1 MKFNYYLLSM
11 LYALCSASADAA
23 IRVGNASRNYAAGY
37 QQVNVQREQI
47 AAAAVAAAAP
57 VATTQ
62 SADTETKLPVR
73 VANRELA
80 QKLSRGETDSRVSI
94 ATLDSCAM
102 VYPNGEFAWDS
113 PTVGNGAGGASTCVA
128 VVELRGYQMGLDGS
142 DVVLARANLA
152 AGDAVKCNISD
163 FPEFSYTAEAAQI
176 TFPADHEPTR
186 ADVVQVLNA
195 EQKQNAGLRIA
206 AGTVIGGLAGNAAG
220 KNEIG
225 SDSILGGGKHKTTGT
240 IIGALSGAALMA
252 GNAYSGKVA
261 GDTILSTGVNAAAG
275 SMIGNIAASGESVLR
290 IEDCKIPDVP
300 ASTKKTTTANSDANA
315 DKKVTEPQ
323 SKNSTKKTTTAS
335 SDANANEK
343 VTEPQSKNSKC
354 LWGVIRKGTA
364 LSGKNAYYNTGDET
378 TLVCE
383 SDNTGCKQ
391 ETLLNIELAAYPN
404 KDIDAAAKEGFEK
417 ITADS
422 TKRFYLTE
430 KNEMKNGISPDNGA
444 IYARISNATVAT
456 GTQMPAM
463 IADVNDKAFG
473 YKRSDWAKLK
483 TDLSGHTILGR
494 TSSGAG
500 YALDGEYSI
509 NDFYPMMVDASD
521 GGIID
526 FGNKARL
533 KGTLIGAGAGGALG
547 AYAGYQGAQSDIEN
561 RWVTAVR
568 EYKDSLQKIYCATGK
583 RFLGYY
589 NDQIIIP
596 TMTNR

>member
-23 IRVGNASRNYAAGY
+23 VRVGNASRNYAAGY
-37 QQVNVQREQI
+37 QQVNAQREQI
-47 AAAAVAAAAP
+47 AAAAAAAAAP

-62 SADTETKLPVR
+62 SADTETNLPVR

-102 VYPNGEFAWDS
+102 IYPNGEFAWDS

-163 FPEFSYTAEAAQI
+163 FPEFSYTADAARV

-206 AGTVIGGLAGNAAG
+206 AGTGIGGLAGNAAG

-300 ASTKKTTTANSDANA
+300 ASTEKTTAANSGANA
-315 DKKVTEPQ
+315 DK
-323 SKNSTKKTTTAS
+323 
-335 SDANANEK
+335 K

-383 SDNTGCKQ
+383 SDNTGCKP

-422 TKRFYLTE
+422 KKRFYLTE
-430 KNEMKNGISPDNGA
+430 KNEMKNGTSPDNGA

-456 GTQMPAM
+456 GIQMPAM

-547 AYAGYQGAQSDIEN
+547 AYAGYQGAQSDVEN

-596 TMTNR
+596 TMANR

>member
-47 AAAAVAAAAP
+47 AAAAAAAAAP

-62 SADTETKLPVR
+62 SADTETNLPVR

-163 FPEFSYTAEAAQI
+163 FPEFSYTADAAQI

-186 ADVVQVLNA
+186 ADVIQVLNA
-195 EQKQNAGLRIA
+195 EQKQNVGLRIA

-300 ASTKKTTTANSDANA
+300 ASTKKTTTASSDANA
-315 DKKVTEPQ
+315 DK
-323 SKNSTKKTTTAS
+323 
-335 SDANANEK
+335 K

-391 ETLLNIELAAYPN
+391 ETLLNIKLTAYPN

-463 IADVNDKAFG
+463 IANVNDKAFG

-509 NDFYPMMVDASD
+509 NDFYPMMVDASE

>member
-1 MKFNYYLLSM
+1 MKYNYYLLSII
-11 LYALCSASADAA
+11 YALLSGGHAA
-23 IRVGNASRNYAAGY
+23 AAVRVGNASRNYAAGY
-37 QQVNVQREQI
+37 QQVNAQREQI
-47 AAAAVAAAAP
+47 AAAAAAS

-62 SADTETKLPVR
+62 SADTETNLPVR

-163 FPEFSYTAEAAQI
+163 FPEISYTADAARV

-300 ASTKKTTTANSDANA
+300 ASTEKTTAANSDANA
-315 DKKVTEPQ
+315 DK
-323 SKNSTKKTTTAS
+323 
-335 SDANANEK
+335 K

-383 SDNTGCKQ
+383 SDNTGCKP

-430 KNEMKNGISPDNGA
+430 KNEMKNGTSPDNGA

-456 GTQMPAM
+456 GIQMPAM

-547 AYAGYQGAQSDIEN
+547 AYAGYQGAQSDVEN

>member
-47 AAAAVAAAAP
+47 AAAAAAAAAP

-62 SADTETKLPVR
+62 SADTETNLPVR

-163 FPEFSYTAEAAQI
+163 FPEFSYTADAARV

-300 ASTKKTTTANSDANA
+300 ASTKKTTAANSDANA
-315 DKKVTEPQ
+315 DK
-323 SKNSTKKTTTAS
+323 
-335 SDANANEK
+335 K

-404 KDIDAAAKEGFEK
+404 KDIDTAAKEGFEK

>member
-23 IRVGNASRNYAAGY
+23 VRVGNASRSYAAGY
-37 QQVNVQREQI
+37 QQVNAQREQI
-47 AAAAVAAAAP
+47 AAAAAAAAAP
-57 VATTQ
+57 IATTQ
-62 SADTETKLPVR
+62 SADAETNLPVR

-142 DVVLARANLA
+142 DVVLARASLA

-163 FPEFSYTAEAAQI
+163 FPEFSYTADAAQV

-300 ASTKKTTTANSDANA
+300 ASTEKTTAANSDANA
-315 DKKVTEPQ
+315 DK
-323 SKNSTKKTTTAS
+323 
-335 SDANANEK
+335 K

-383 SDNTGCKQ
+383 SDDTGCKQ

-422 TKRFYLTE
+422 TKQFYLTE
-430 KNEMKNGISPDNGA
+430 KNEMKNGINPDNSA

>member
-23 IRVGNASRNYAAGY
+23 VRVGNASRSYAAGY
-37 QQVNVQREQI
+37 QQVNAQREQI
-47 AAAAVAAAAP
+47 AAAAAAAATP
-57 VATTQ
+57 TATTQ
-62 SADTETKLPVR
+62 SADAETNLPVR

-102 VYPNGEFAWDS
+102 VYPNGEFAWDT

-142 DVVLARANLA
+142 DAVLARANLA

-163 FPEFSYTAEAAQI
+163 FPEFSYTADAAQV
-176 TFPADHEPTR
+176 TFPADNEPTR

-240 IIGALSGAALMA
+240 IIGAISGAALMA

-275 SMIGNIAASGESVLR
+275 SMIGNIAASGDSVLR
-290 IEDCKIPDVP
+290 IEDCKIPSVTV
-300 ASTKKTTTANSDANA
+300 AKEKTTAATTNANA
-315 DKKVTEPQ
+315 DNKATTDATANNNANADDKPAEPQ
-323 SKNSTKKTTTAS
+323 N
-335 SDANANEK
+335 
-343 VTEPQSKNSKC
+343 KNSKC

-364 LSGKNAYYNTGDET
+364 LGDSHAYYNINEDGI
-378 TLVCE
+378 TLVCK
-383 SDNTGCKQ
+383 SDNTGCKR

-404 KDIDAAAKEGFEK
+404 KDIDAAAKAGFEK
-417 ITADS
+417 ITADPA
-422 TKRFYLTE
+422 KQFYLTE
-430 KNEMKNGISPDNGA
+430 KNEMKNGADPDNSA
-444 IYARISNATVAT
+444 MYAKISSATIAT
-456 GTQMPAM
+456 GTQIPAM

-483 TDLSGHTILGR
+483 SDLSGHTILGR
-494 TSSGAG
+494 TSSGVG

-509 NDFYPMMVDASD
+509 SDFYPMMVDASD

-589 NDQIIIP
+589 NDEIVIP
-596 TMTNR
+596 TMINR

>member
-47 AAAAVAAAAP
+47 AAAAAAAAAP

-62 SADTETKLPVR
+62 SADTETNLPVR

-163 FPEFSYTAEAAQI
+163 FPEFSYTADAARV

-252 GNAYSGKVA
+252 SNAYSGKLA
-261 GDTILSTGVNAAAG
+261 GDMILSTGVNAAAG

-300 ASTKKTTTANSDANA
+300 ASTEKTTAASSDANA
-315 DKKVTEPQ
+315 DKKVTEP
-323 SKNSTKKTTTAS
+323 
-335 SDANANEK
+335 K

-378 TLVCE
+378 TVVCE

-391 ETLLNIELAAYPN
+391 ETLLNIKLTAYPN

-422 TKRFYLTE
+422 TKQFYLTE
-430 KNEMKNGISPDNGA
+430 KNEMKNGINPDNGA
-444 IYARISNATVAT
+444 IYAQISNATVAT

>member
-23 IRVGNASRNYAAGY
+23 VRVGNASRSYAAGY
-37 QQVNVQREQI
+37 QQVNAQREQI
-47 AAAAVAAAAP
+47 AAAAAAAAAP

-62 SADTETKLPVR
+62 SADTETNLPVR

-128 VVELRGYQMGLDGS
+128 VVELRGYQMGLNGS

-163 FPEFSYTAEAAQI
+163 FPEFSYTADAAQV
-176 TFPADHEPTR
+176 TFPADNEPTR

-240 IIGALSGAALMA
+240 IIGAISGAALMA

-275 SMIGNIAASGESVLR
+275 SMIGNIAASGDSVLR
-290 IEDCKIPDVP
+290 IEDCKIPSVTV
-300 ASTKKTTTANSDANA
+300 AKEKTTSDANTDDKATASANNNANA
-315 DKKVTEPQ
+315 DKKVAEPQ
-323 SKNSTKKTTTAS
+323 N
-335 SDANANEK
+335 
-343 VTEPQSKNSKC
+343 KNSKC
-354 LWGVIRKGTA
+354 LWGVIRKSTA

-378 TLVCE
+378 TLVCK
-383 SDNTGCKQ
+383 SDNTGCIR
-391 ETLLNIELAAYPN
+391 EMLLNIKLAAYPD
-404 KDIDAAAKEGFEK
+404 KDIETAAKQGFEK
-417 ITADS
+417 VNADPA
-422 TKRFYLTE
+422 KQFYLTE
-430 KNEMKNGISPDNGA
+430 KNEMKNGADPDNSA
-444 IYARISNATVAT
+444 MYALISSATIAD
-456 GTQMPAM
+456 GTQIPAM

-483 TDLSGHTILGR
+483 SDLSGHTILGR
-494 TSSGAG
+494 TSSGTG

-509 NDFYPMMVDASD
+509 SDFYPMMVDASD

>member
-37 QQVNVQREQI
+37 QQVNAQREQI
-47 AAAAVAAAAP
+47 AAAAAAAATP
-57 VATTQ
+57 TATTQ
-62 SADTETKLPVR
+62 SADAETNLPVR

-142 DVVLARANLA
+142 DAVLARANLA

-163 FPEFSYTAEAAQI
+163 FPEFSYTTDAAQV
-176 TFPADHEPTR
+176 TFPADNEPTR

-240 IIGALSGAALMA
+240 IIGAISGAALMA

-275 SMIGNIAASGESVLR
+275 SMIGNIAASGDSVLR
-290 IEDCKIPDVP
+290 IEDCKIPSITEKPKSNQEKSDTSNNTGSASATASASASATTDDKP
-300 ASTKKTTTANSDANA
+300 A
-315 DKKVTEPQ
+315 EPQ
-323 SKNSTKKTTTAS
+323 N
-335 SDANANEK
+335 
-343 VTEPQSKNSKC
+343 KNSKC
-354 LWGVIRKGTA
+354 LWGVIRKSTA

-378 TLVCE
+378 TLVCN
-383 SDNTGCKQ
+383 SDDTGCKQ
-391 ETLLNIELAAYPN
+391 ETLLNIKLEAYPN
-404 KDIDAAAKEGFEK
+404 KDIEAVAKEGFEK
-417 ITADS
+417 VKADS
-422 TKRFYLTE
+422 AKQFYLTE
-430 KNEMKNGISPDNGA
+430 KNEMKNGANPDSAMYAKIS
-444 IYARISNATVAT
+444 SATIAT
-456 GTQMPAM
+456 GTQIPAM

-483 TDLSGHTILGR
+483 SDLSGHTILGR

-509 NDFYPMMVDASD
+509 SDFYPMMVDASD

-589 NDQIIIP
+589 NDEIVIP
-596 TMTNR
+596 TMINR

>member
-11 LYALCSASADAA
+11 LYALLSGGHADAA

-47 AAAAVAAAAP
+47 AAAAAAAAAP

-62 SADTETKLPVR
+62 SADTETNLPVR

-102 VYPNGEFAWDS
+102 VYPNGEFAWDA

-142 DVVLARANLA
+142 DVILARANLA

-163 FPEFSYTAEAAQI
+163 FPEFSYTADAARV

-240 IIGALSGAALMA
+240 IVGALSGAALMA

-300 ASTKKTTTANSDANA
+300 ASTKKTTTASSDANA
-315 DKKVTEPQ
+315 DK
-323 SKNSTKKTTTAS
+323 
-335 SDANANEK
+335 K

-383 SDNTGCKQ
+383 SDDTGCKQ

-422 TKRFYLTE
+422 TKQFYLTE
-430 KNEMKNGISPDNGA
+430 KNEMKNGINPDNSA

-463 IADVNDKAFG
+463 IANVNDKAFG

>member
-11 LYALCSASADAA
+11 LYALLSGGHADAA

-47 AAAAVAAAAP
+47 AAAAAAAAAP

-62 SADTETKLPVR
+62 SADTETNLPVR

-163 FPEFSYTAEAAQI
+163 FPEFSYTADAARV

-252 GNAYSGKVA
+252 GNVYSGKVA

-300 ASTKKTTTANSDANA
+300 ASTKKTTTA
-315 DKKVTEPQ
+315 
-323 SKNSTKKTTTAS
+323 S
-335 SDANANEK
+335 SDANASKK

-364 LSGKNAYYNTGDET
+364 LSGKKAYYNTGDET

-422 TKRFYLTE
+422 TKQFYLTE
-430 KNEMKNGISPDNGA
+430 KNEMKNGINPDNSA

-463 IADVNDKAFG
+463 IANVNDKAFG

-589 NDQIIIP
+589 NDEIVIP
-596 TMTNR
+596 TMINR

>member
-1 MKFNYYLLSM
+1 MKCNYYLLSM

-23 IRVGNASRNYAAGY
+23 VRVGNASRNYAAGY
-37 QQVNVQREQI
+37 QQVNAQREQI
-47 AAAAVAAAAP
+47 AAAAAAAAAP

-62 SADTETKLPVR
+62 SADTETNLPVR

-102 VYPNGEFAWDS
+102 IYPNGEFAWDS

-163 FPEFSYTAEAAQI
+163 FPEFSYTADAARV

-300 ASTKKTTTANSDANA
+300 ASTEKTTAANSGANA
-315 DKKVTEPQ
+315 DK
-323 SKNSTKKTTTAS
+323 
-335 SDANANEK
+335 K

-383 SDNTGCKQ
+383 SDNTGCKP

-422 TKRFYLTE
+422 KKRFYLTE
-430 KNEMKNGISPDNGA
+430 KNEMKNGTSPDNGA

-456 GTQMPAM
+456 GIQMPAM

-547 AYAGYQGAQSDIEN
+547 AYAGYQGAQSDVEN

-596 TMTNR
+596 TMANR

>member
-1 MKFNYYLLSM
+1 M

-47 AAAAVAAAAP
+47 AAAAAAAATP

-62 SADTETKLPVR
+62 SADTETNLPVR

-80 QKLSRGETDSRVSI
+80 QKLSRGKTDSRVSI

-113 PTVGNGAGGASTCVA
+113 PTIGNGAGGASTCVA

-163 FPEFSYTAEAAQI
+163 FPEFSYTADAAQI

-186 ADVVQVLNA
+186 ADVIQVLNA

-315 DKKVTEPQ
+315 
-323 SKNSTKKTTTAS
+323 SK
-335 SDANANEK
+335 K

-404 KDIDAAAKEGFEK
+404 KDIDTAAKEGFEK

-430 KNEMKNGISPDNGA
+430 KNEMKNGVSPDNGA
-444 IYARISNATVAT
+444 IYAQISNATVAT

>member
-23 IRVGNASRNYAAGY
+23 VRVGNASRSYAAGY
-37 QQVNVQREQI
+37 QQVNAQREQI
-47 AAAAVAAAAP
+47 AAAAAAAATP
-57 VATTQ
+57 TATTQ
-62 SADTETKLPVR
+62 SADVETNLPVR

-94 ATLDSCAM
+94 ETLDSCAM
-102 VYPNGEFAWDS
+102 VYPNGEFAWDT

-142 DVVLARANLA
+142 DAVLARANLA

-163 FPEFSYTAEAAQI
+163 FPEFSYTADAAQV
-176 TFPADHEPTR
+176 TFPADNEPTR

-240 IIGALSGAALMA
+240 IIGAISGAALMA

-275 SMIGNIAASGESVLR
+275 SMIGNIAASGDSVLR
-290 IEDCKIPDVP
+290 IEDCKIPSVTV
-300 ASTKKTTTANSDANA
+300 AKEKTTTNANA
-315 DKKVTEPQ
+315 DNKVTTDATANNNANADDKTAEPQ
-323 SKNSTKKTTTAS
+323 N
-335 SDANANEK
+335 
-343 VTEPQSKNSKC
+343 KNSKC

-364 LSGKNAYYNTGDET
+364 LGDSHAYYNINEDGI
-378 TLVCE
+378 TLVCK
-383 SDNTGCKQ
+383 SDNTGCKR

-417 ITADS
+417 ITADPA
-422 TKRFYLTE
+422 KQFYLTE
-430 KNEMKNGISPDNGA
+430 KNEMKNGADPDNSA
-444 IYARISNATVAT
+444 MYAKISSATIAT
-456 GTQMPAM
+456 GTQIPAM

-494 TSSGAG
+494 TSSGVG
-500 YALDGEYSI
+500 YALDGQYSI
-509 NDFYPMMVDASD
+509 SDFYPMMVDASD

-589 NDQIIIP
+589 NDEIVIP
-596 TMTNR
+596 TMINR

>member
-37 QQVNVQREQI
+37 QQVNAQREQI
-47 AAAAVAAAAP
+47 AAAAAAAAAP

-62 SADTETKLPVR
+62 SADTETNLPVR

-163 FPEFSYTAEAAQI
+163 FPEFSYTADAAQI

-300 ASTKKTTTANSDANA
+300 ASTKKTTAANSDANA
-315 DKKVTEPQ
+315 NK
-323 SKNSTKKTTTAS
+323 
-335 SDANANEK
+335 K

-391 ETLLNIELAAYPN
+391 ETLLNIELTAYPN
-404 KDIDAAAKEGFEK
+404 KDIDTAAKEGFEK

-589 NDQIIIP
+589 NDEIVIP
-596 TMTNR
+596 TMINR

>member
-1 MKFNYYLLSM
+1 MKYNYYLLSII
-11 LYALCSASADAA
+11 YALLSGGHAA
-23 IRVGNASRNYAAGY
+23 AAVRVGNASRSYAAGY
-37 QQVNVQREQI
+37 QQVNAQREQI
-47 AAAAVAAAAP
+47 AAAAAAAATP
-57 VATTQ
+57 TATTQ
-62 SADTETKLPVR
+62 SADAETNLPVR

-94 ATLDSCAM
+94 ETLDSCAM
-102 VYPNGEFAWDS
+102 VYPNGEFAWDT

-163 FPEFSYTAEAAQI
+163 FPEFSYTADAAQV
-176 TFPADHEPTR
+176 TFPADNEPTR

-240 IIGALSGAALMA
+240 IIGAISGAALMA

-275 SMIGNIAASGESVLR
+275 SMIGNIAASGDSVLR
-290 IEDCKIPDVP
+290 IEDCKIPSVTV
-300 ASTKKTTTANSDANA
+300 AKEKTTTATTNANTDDKATTNATANNNANA
-315 DKKVTEPQ
+315 DD
-323 SKNSTKKTTTAS
+323 KTA
-335 SDANANEK
+335 
-343 VTEPQSKNSKC
+343 EPQSKNSKC
-354 LWGVIRKGTA
+354 LWGVIRKSTA

-378 TLVCE
+378 TLVCN
-383 SDNTGCKQ
+383 SDDTGCKQ
-391 ETLLNIELAAYPN
+391 ETLLNIKLEAYPN
-404 KDIDAAAKEGFEK
+404 KDIEAVAKEGFEK
-417 ITADS
+417 VKADS
-422 TKRFYLTE
+422 AKQFYLTE
-430 KNEMKNGISPDNGA
+430 KNEMKNGANPDSAMYAKIS
-444 IYARISNATVAT
+444 SATIAT
-456 GTQMPAM
+456 GTQIPAM

-509 NDFYPMMVDASD
+509 SDFYPMMVDASD

-589 NDQIIIP
+589 NDEIVIP
-596 TMTNR
+596 TMINR

>member
-23 IRVGNASRNYAAGY
+23 VRVGNASRSYAAGY
-37 QQVNVQREQI
+37 QQVNAQREQI
-47 AAAAVAAAAP
+47 AAAAAVAATP
-57 VATTQ
+57 TATTQ
-62 SADTETKLPVR
+62 SADTETNLPVR

-94 ATLDSCAM
+94 ETLDSCAM
-102 VYPNGEFAWDS
+102 VYPNGEFAWDT
-113 PTVGNGAGGASTCVA
+113 PTIGNGAGGASTCVA

-142 DVVLARANLA
+142 DAVLARANLA

-163 FPEFSYTAEAAQI
+163 FPEFSYTTDAAQV
-176 TFPADHEPTR
+176 TFPADNEPTR
-186 ADVVQVLNA
+186 ADVIQVLNA

-240 IIGALSGAALMA
+240 IIGAISGAALMA

-275 SMIGNIAASGESVLR
+275 SMIGNIAASGDSVLR
-290 IEDCKIPDVP
+290 IEDCKIPTVT
-300 ASTKKTTTANSDANA
+300 AAKEKTTTATSNANTDDKATASANNNANA
-315 DKKVTEPQ
+315 DDKAAEPE
-323 SKNSTKKTTTAS
+323 N
-335 SDANANEK
+335 
-343 VTEPQSKNSKC
+343 KNSKC
-354 LWGVIRKGTA
+354 LWGVIRKSTA

-383 SDNTGCKQ
+383 SDDTGCKQ
-391 ETLLNIELAAYPN
+391 ETLLNITLEAYPN
-404 KDIDAAAKEGFEK
+404 KDIEAVAKEGFEK
-417 ITADS
+417 VKADS
-422 TKRFYLTE
+422 AKQFYLTE
-430 KNEMKNGISPDNGA
+430 KNEMKNGAKPDNSA
-444 IYARISNATVAT
+444 IYAKISSAAIAD
-456 GTQMPAM
+456 GAQIPAM

-483 TDLSGHTILGR
+483 SDLSGHTILGR
-494 TSSGAG
+494 TSSGTG

-509 NDFYPMMVDASD
+509 SDFYPMMVDASD

-547 AYAGYQGAQSDIEN
+547 AYAGYQGAQSDVEN

-589 NDQIIIP
+589 NDEIVIP
-596 TMTNR
+596 TMTTR

>member
-37 QQVNVQREQI
+37 QQVNAQREQI
-47 AAAAVAAAAP
+47 AAAAAAAAAP

-62 SADTETKLPVR
+62 SADTETNLPVR

-163 FPEFSYTAEAAQI
+163 FPEFSYTADAAQI

-300 ASTKKTTTANSDANA
+300 ASTKKTTAANSDANA
-315 DKKVTEPQ
+315 DKKVTESQ
-323 SKNSTKKTTTAS
+323 SKNSTEKTTAAN
-335 SDANANEK
+335 SDANADEK
-343 VTEPQSKNSKC
+343 VTEPQNKNSKC

-378 TLVCE
+378 TVVCE

>member
-1 MKFNYYLLSM
+1 MKYNYYLLSII
-11 LYALCSASADAA
+11 YALLSGGHAAAA

-37 QQVNVQREQI
+37 QQVNAQREQI
-47 AAAAVAAAAP
+47 AAAAAAAAAP

-62 SADTETKLPVR
+62 SADTETNLPVR

-163 FPEFSYTAEAAQI
+163 FPEFSYTADAAQV

-240 IIGALSGAALMA
+240 IIGAISGAALMA

-275 SMIGNIAASGESVLR
+275 SMIGNIAASGDSVLR
-290 IEDCKIPDVP
+290 IEDCKIPSVTV
-300 ASTKKTTTANSDANA
+300 AKEKTTSDANTDDKATASANNNANA
-315 DKKVTEPQ
+315 DKKVAEPQ
-323 SKNSTKKTTTAS
+323 N
-335 SDANANEK
+335 
-343 VTEPQSKNSKC
+343 KNSKC
-354 LWGVIRKGTA
+354 LWGVIRKSTA

-378 TLVCE
+378 TLVCK
-383 SDNTGCKQ
+383 SDNTGCIR
-391 ETLLNIELAAYPN
+391 ETLLNIKLAAYPD
-404 KDIDAAAKEGFEK
+404 KDIETAAKQGFEK
-417 ITADS
+417 VNADPA
-422 TKRFYLTE
+422 KQFYLTE
-430 KNEMKNGISPDNGA
+430 KNEMKNGADPDNSA
-444 IYARISNATVAT
+444 MYALISSATIAD
-456 GTQMPAM
+456 GTQIPAM

-483 TDLSGHTILGR
+483 SDLSGHTILGR
-494 TSSGAG
+494 TSSGTG

-509 NDFYPMMVDASD
+509 SDFYPMMVDASD

>member
-47 AAAAVAAAAP
+47 AAAAAAVAAP

-62 SADTETKLPVR
+62 SADTETNLPVR

-163 FPEFSYTAEAAQI
+163 FPEFSYTADAAQI

-300 ASTKKTTTANSDANA
+300 ASTKKTTA
-315 DKKVTEPQ
+315 
-323 SKNSTKKTTTAS
+323 AS
-335 SDANANEK
+335 SDANANKK

-378 TLVCE
+378 TVVCE
-383 SDNTGCKQ
+383 SDDTGCKQ

-422 TKRFYLTE
+422 TKQFYLTE
-430 KNEMKNGISPDNGA
+430 KNEMKNGINPDNSA

-463 IADVNDKAFG
+463 IANVNDKAFG

>member
-47 AAAAVAAAAP
+47 AAAAAAP

-62 SADTETKLPVR
+62 SADTETNLPVR

-163 FPEFSYTAEAAQI
+163 FPEFSYTADAARV

-290 IEDCKIPDVP
+290 IEDCKISDVP
-300 ASTKKTTTANSDANA
+300 ASTKKTTAANSDANA
-315 DKKVTEPQ
+315 NK
-323 SKNSTKKTTTAS
+323 
-335 SDANANEK
+335 K

-354 LWGVIRKGTA
+354 LWGVIRKGAA

-404 KDIDAAAKEGFEK
+404 KDIDTAAKEGFEK

-500 YALDGEYSI
+500 YTLDGEYSI

>member
-1 MKFNYYLLSM
+1 MKYNYYLLSII
-11 LYALCSASADAA
+11 YALLSGGHATAA

-47 AAAAVAAAAP
+47 AAAAAAAAAP

-62 SADTETKLPVR
+62 SADTETNLPVR

-163 FPEFSYTAEAAQI
+163 FPEFSYTADAARV

-300 ASTKKTTTANSDANA
+300 ASTKKTTTASSDANA
-315 DKKVTEPQ
+315 DK
-323 SKNSTKKTTTAS
+323 
-335 SDANANEK
+335 K

-391 ETLLNIELAAYPN
+391 ETLLNIKLAAYPN

-422 TKRFYLTE
+422 TKQFYLTE
-430 KNEMKNGISPDNGA
+430 KNEMKNGINPDNSA

>member
-23 IRVGNASRNYAAGY
+23 VRVGNASRSYAAGY
-37 QQVNVQREQI
+37 QQVNAQREQI
-47 AAAAVAAAAP
+47 AAAAAAAATP
-57 VATTQ
+57 TATTQ
-62 SADTETKLPVR
+62 SADAETNLPVR

-94 ATLDSCAM
+94 ETLDSCAM
-102 VYPNGEFAWDS
+102 VYPNGEFAWDT

-142 DVVLARANLA
+142 DAVLARANLA

-163 FPEFSYTAEAAQI
+163 FPEFSYTTDAAQV
-176 TFPADHEPTR
+176 TFPADNEPTR

-240 IIGALSGAALMA
+240 IIGAISGAALMA

-275 SMIGNIAASGESVLR
+275 SMIGNIAASGDSVLR
-290 IEDCKIPDVP
+290 IEDCKIPSITEKPKSNQEKSDTSNNTGSASATASASASATTDDKP
-300 ASTKKTTTANSDANA
+300 A
-315 DKKVTEPQ
+315 EPQ
-323 SKNSTKKTTTAS
+323 N
-335 SDANANEK
+335 
-343 VTEPQSKNSKC
+343 KNSKC
-354 LWGVIRKGTA
+354 LWGVIRKSTA
-364 LSGKNAYYNTGDET
+364 LSGKNAYYNTGDKT

-383 SDNTGCKQ
+383 SDDTGCKQ
-391 ETLLNIELAAYPN
+391 ETLLNIKLEAYPN
-404 KDIDAAAKEGFEK
+404 KDIEAVAKEGFEK
-417 ITADS
+417 VKADS
-422 TKRFYLTE
+422 AKQFYLTE
-430 KNEMKNGISPDNGA
+430 KNEMKNGANPDSAMYAKIS
-444 IYARISNATVAT
+444 SATIAT
-456 GTQMPAM
+456 GTQIPAM

-483 TDLSGHTILGR
+483 SDLSGHTILGR
-494 TSSGAG
+494 TSSGVG
-500 YALDGEYSI
+500 YALDGQYSI
-509 NDFYPMMVDASD
+509 SDFYPMMVDASD

-589 NDQIIIP
+589 NDEIVIP
-596 TMTNR
+596 TMINR

>member
-47 AAAAVAAAAP
+47 AAAAAAAAAP

-62 SADTETKLPVR
+62 SADTETNLPVR

-163 FPEFSYTAEAAQI
+163 FPEFSYTADAARV

-290 IEDCKIPDVP
+290 IEDCKIPSVTV
-300 ASTKKTTTANSDANA
+300 AKEKTTTNANA
-315 DKKVTEPQ
+315 DNKA
-323 SKNSTKKTTTAS
+323 TTDATANNN
-335 SDANANEK
+335 ANADDK
-343 VTEPQSKNSKC
+343 IAEPQSKNSKC

-383 SDNTGCKQ
+383 SDDTGCKQ

-422 TKRFYLTE
+422 TKQFYLTE
-430 KNEMKNGISPDNGA
+430 KNEMKNGINPDNSA

-473 YKRSDWAKLK
+473 YKRSNWAKLK

>member
-47 AAAAVAAAAP
+47 AAAAAAAATP

-62 SADTETKLPVR
+62 SADTETNLPVR

-163 FPEFSYTAEAAQI
+163 FPEFSYTADAAQI

-252 GNAYSGKVA
+252 GNAYSGKLA

-300 ASTKKTTTANSDANA
+300 ASTKKTTTASSDANA
-315 DKKVTEPQ
+315 DR
-323 SKNSTKKTTTAS
+323 
-335 SDANANEK
+335 K

-404 KDIDAAAKEGFEK
+404 KDIDTAAKEGFEK

>member
-1 MKFNYYLLSM
+1 MKYNYYLLSII
-11 LYALCSASADAA
+11 YALLSGGYAA
-23 IRVGNASRNYAAGY
+23 AAVRVGNASRSYAAGY
-37 QQVNVQREQI
+37 QQVNAQREQI
-47 AAAAVAAAAP
+47 AAAAAAAAAP
-57 VATTQ
+57 TATTQ
-62 SADTETKLPVR
+62 SADAETNLPVR

-94 ATLDSCAM
+94 ETLDSCAM
-102 VYPNGEFAWDS
+102 VYPNGEFAWDT

-142 DVVLARANLA
+142 DAVLARANLA

-163 FPEFSYTAEAAQI
+163 FPEFSYTADAAQV
-176 TFPADHEPTR
+176 TFPADNEPTR
-186 ADVVQVLNA
+186 ADVIQVLNA

-240 IIGALSGAALMA
+240 IIGAISGAALMA

-275 SMIGNIAASGESVLR
+275 SMIGNIAASGDSVLR
-290 IEDCKIPDVP
+290 IEDCKIPSVTV
-300 ASTKKTTTANSDANA
+300 AKEKTTAATSDANTDDKATASANNNANA
-315 DKKVTEPQ
+315 DDKTAEPQ
-323 SKNSTKKTTTAS
+323 N
-335 SDANANEK
+335 
-343 VTEPQSKNSKC
+343 KNSKC
-354 LWGVIRKGTA
+354 LWGVIRKSTA

-378 TLVCE
+378 TLVCN
-383 SDNTGCKQ
+383 SDDTGCKQ
-391 ETLLNIELAAYPN
+391 ETLLNIKLEAYPN
-404 KDIDAAAKEGFEK
+404 KDIEAVAKKGFEK
-417 ITADS
+417 VKADS
-422 TKRFYLTE
+422 AKQFYLTE
-430 KNEMKNGISPDNGA
+430 KNEMKNGANPDSAMYAKIS
-444 IYARISNATVAT
+444 SATIAT
-456 GTQMPAM
+456 GTQIPAM

-483 TDLSGHTILGR
+483 SDLSGHTILGR
-494 TSSGAG
+494 TSSGTG
-500 YALDGEYSI
+500 YALDGQYSI
-509 NDFYPMMVDASD
+509 SDFYPMMVDASD

-547 AYAGYQGAQSDIEN
+547 AYAGYQGAQSDVEN

-589 NDQIIIP
+589 NDEIVIP
-596 TMTNR
+596 TMINR

>member
-1 MKFNYYLLSM
+1 MKYNYYLLSII
-11 LYALCSASADAA
+11 YALLSGGHAAAA

-47 AAAAVAAAAP
+47 AAAAAAP

-62 SADTETKLPVR
+62 SADTETNLPVR

-163 FPEFSYTAEAAQI
+163 FPEFSYTADAARV

-300 ASTKKTTTANSDANA
+300 ASTKKTTTA
-315 DKKVTEPQ
+315 
-323 SKNSTKKTTTAS
+323 S
-335 SDANANEK
+335 SDANANKK

-404 KDIDAAAKEGFEK
+404 KDIDTAAKEGFEK

-463 IADVNDKAFG
+463 IANVNDKAFG

>member
-47 AAAAVAAAAP
+47 AAAAAAAAAP

-62 SADTETKLPVR
+62 SADTETNLPVR

-163 FPEFSYTAEAAQI
+163 FPEFSYTADAAQI

-240 IIGALSGAALMA
+240 IVGALSGAALMA
-252 GNAYSGKVA
+252 GNAYSGKLA
-261 GDTILSTGVNAAAG
+261 GDMILSTGINAAAG

-300 ASTKKTTTANSDANA
+300 ASTEKTTAANSDANA
-315 DKKVTEPQ
+315 DKE
-323 SKNSTKKTTTAS
+323 
-335 SDANANEK
+335 

-404 KDIDAAAKEGFEK
+404 KDIDTAAKEGFEK

>member
-1 MKFNYYLLSM
+1 MKYNYYLLSII
-11 LYALCSASADAA
+11 YALLSSGHAA
-23 IRVGNASRNYAAGY
+23 AAVRVGNASRSYAAGY
-37 QQVNVQREQI
+37 QQVNAQREQI
-47 AAAAVAAAAP
+47 AAAAAAAATP
-57 VATTQ
+57 TATTQ
-62 SADTETKLPVR
+62 SADAETNLPVR

-94 ATLDSCAM
+94 ETLDSCAM
-102 VYPNGEFAWDS
+102 VYPNGEFAWDT

-142 DVVLARANLA
+142 DAVLARANLA

-163 FPEFSYTAEAAQI
+163 FPEFSYTADAAQV
-176 TFPADHEPTR
+176 TFPADNEPTR

-240 IIGALSGAALMA
+240 IIGAISGAALMA

-275 SMIGNIAASGESVLR
+275 SMIGNIAASGDSVLR
-290 IEDCKIPDVP
+290 IEDCKIPSVTV
-300 ASTKKTTTANSDANA
+300 AKEKTTTNANA
-315 DKKVTEPQ
+315 DNKVTTDATANNNANADDKTAEPQ
-323 SKNSTKKTTTAS
+323 N
-335 SDANANEK
+335 
-343 VTEPQSKNSKC
+343 KNSKC

-364 LSGKNAYYNTGDET
+364 LGDSHAYYNINEDGI
-378 TLVCE
+378 TLVCK
-383 SDNTGCKQ
+383 SDNTGCKR

-404 KDIDAAAKEGFEK
+404 KDIDAAAKEGFEE
-417 ITADS
+417 ITADPA
-422 TKRFYLTE
+422 KQFYLTE
-430 KNEMKNGISPDNGA
+430 KNEMKNGADPDNSA
-444 IYARISNATVAT
+444 MYAKISSATIAT
-456 GTQMPAM
+456 GTQIPAM

-483 TDLSGHTILGR
+483 SDLSGHTILGR
-494 TSSGAG
+494 TSSGVG

-509 NDFYPMMVDASD
+509 SDFYPMMVDASD

-589 NDQIIIP
+589 NDEIVIP
-596 TMTNR
+596 TMINR

>member
-23 IRVGNASRNYAAGY
+23 VRVGNASRSYAAGY
-37 QQVNVQREQI
+37 QQVNAQREQI
-47 AAAAVAAAAP
+47 AAAAAAAAAP
-57 VATTQ
+57 IATTQ
-62 SADTETKLPVR
+62 SADAETNLPVR

-163 FPEFSYTAEAAQI
+163 FPEFSYTADAAQV

-300 ASTKKTTTANSDANA
+300 ASTKKTTTA
-315 DKKVTEPQ
+315 
-323 SKNSTKKTTTAS
+323 S
-335 SDANANEK
+335 SDANTDEK
-343 VTEPQSKNSKC
+343 IAEPQSKNSKC

-383 SDNTGCKQ
+383 SDDTGCKQ

-422 TKRFYLTE
+422 TKQFYLTE
-430 KNEMKNGISPDNGA
+430 KNEMKNGINPDNSA

>member
-23 IRVGNASRNYAAGY
+23 VRVGNASRSYAAGY
-37 QQVNVQREQI
+37 QQVNAQREQI
-47 AAAAVAAAAP
+47 AAAAAAAATP
-57 VATTQ
+57 TATTQ
-62 SADTETKLPVR
+62 SADTETNLPVR

-94 ATLDSCAM
+94 ETLDSCAM
-102 VYPNGEFAWDS
+102 VYPNGEFAWDT

-142 DVVLARANLA
+142 DAVLARANLA

-163 FPEFSYTAEAAQI
+163 FPEFSYTTDAAQV
-176 TFPADHEPTR
+176 TFPADNEPTR
-186 ADVVQVLNA
+186 ADVIQVLNA

-240 IIGALSGAALMA
+240 IIGAISGAALMA

-275 SMIGNIAASGESVLR
+275 SMIGNIAASGDSVLR
-290 IEDCKIPDVP
+290 IEDCKIPTVT
-300 ASTKKTTTANSDANA
+300 AAKEKTTTATSNANTDDKATASANNNANA
-315 DKKVTEPQ
+315 DDKAAEPE
-323 SKNSTKKTTTAS
+323 N
-335 SDANANEK
+335 
-343 VTEPQSKNSKC
+343 KNSKC
-354 LWGVIRKGTA
+354 LWGVIRKSTA

-383 SDNTGCKQ
+383 SDDTGCKQ
-391 ETLLNIELAAYPN
+391 ETLLNITLEAYPN
-404 KDIDAAAKEGFEK
+404 KDIEAVAKEGFEK
-417 ITADS
+417 IKADS
-422 TKRFYLTE
+422 AKQFYLTE
-430 KNEMKNGISPDNGA
+430 KNEMKNGAKPDNSA
-444 IYARISNATVAT
+444 IYAKISSAAIAD
-456 GTQMPAM
+456 GAQIPAM
-463 IADVNDKAFG
+463 IADVNDKAFD

-483 TDLSGHTILGR
+483 SDLSGHTILGR
-494 TSSGAG
+494 TSSGTG

-509 NDFYPMMVDASD
+509 SDFYPMMVDASD

-547 AYAGYQGAQSDIEN
+547 AYAGYQGAQSDVEN

-589 NDQIIIP
+589 NDEIVIP

>member
-1 MKFNYYLLSM
+1 MKYNYYLLSII
-11 LYALCSASADAA
+11 YALLSGGYAA
-23 IRVGNASRNYAAGY
+23 AAVRVGNASRSYAAGY
-37 QQVNVQREQI
+37 QQVNAQREQI
-47 AAAAVAAAAP
+47 AAAAAAA
-57 VATTQ
+57 VTQTATTQ
-62 SADTETKLPVR
+62 SADTETNLPVR

-94 ATLDSCAM
+94 ETLDSCAM
-102 VYPNGEFAWDS
+102 VYPNGEFAWDT

-142 DVVLARANLA
+142 DAVLARANLA

-163 FPEFSYTAEAAQI
+163 FPEFSYTTDAAQV
-176 TFPADHEPTR
+176 TFPADNEPTR
-186 ADVVQVLNA
+186 ADVIQVLNA

-240 IIGALSGAALMA
+240 IIGAISGAALMA

-275 SMIGNIAASGESVLR
+275 SMIGNIAASGDSVLR
-290 IEDCKIPDVP
+290 IEDCKIPTVTV
-300 ASTKKTTTANSDANA
+300 AKEKTTTATSNANTDDKATASANNNANA
-315 DKKVTEPQ
+315 DDNAAEP
-323 SKNSTKKTTTAS
+323 KN
-335 SDANANEK
+335 
-343 VTEPQSKNSKC
+343 KNSKC
-354 LWGVIRKGTA
+354 LWGVIRKSTA

-383 SDNTGCKQ
+383 SDDTGCKQ
-391 ETLLNIELAAYPN
+391 ETLLNITLEAYPN
-404 KDIDAAAKEGFEK
+404 KDIEAVAKEGFEK
-417 ITADS
+417 VKADS
-422 TKRFYLTE
+422 AKQFYLTE
-430 KNEMKNGISPDNGA
+430 KNEMKNGANPDNSAMYAKISSAAIASGA
-444 IYARISNATVAT
+444 QI
-456 GTQMPAM
+456 PAM

-483 TDLSGHTILGR
+483 SDLSGHTILGR
-494 TSSGAG
+494 TSSGTG

-509 NDFYPMMVDASD
+509 SDFYPMMVDASD

-547 AYAGYQGAQSDIEN
+547 AYAGYQGAQSDVEN

-589 NDQIIIP
+589 NDEIVIP

>member
-47 AAAAVAAAAP
+47 AAAAAAAAAP

-62 SADTETKLPVR
+62 SADTETNLPVR

-163 FPEFSYTAEAAQI
+163 FPEFSYTADAAQV

-300 ASTKKTTTANSDANA
+300 ASTEKTTAANSDANA
-315 DKKVTEPQ
+315 DK
-323 SKNSTKKTTTAS
+323 
-335 SDANANEK
+335 K

-383 SDNTGCKQ
+383 SDDTGCKQ

-422 TKRFYLTE
+422 TKQFYLTE
-430 KNEMKNGISPDNGA
+430 KNEMKNGINPDNSA

-473 YKRSDWAKLK
+473 YKRSNWAKLK

>member
-37 QQVNVQREQI
+37 QQVNAQREQI
-47 AAAAVAAAAP
+47 AAAAAAAAAP

-62 SADTETKLPVR
+62 SADTETNLPVR

-163 FPEFSYTAEAAQI
+163 FPEFSYTADAAQI

-186 ADVVQVLNA
+186 ADVIQVLNA

-252 GNAYSGKVA
+252 GNAYSGKLA

-290 IEDCKIPDVP
+290 IEDCKIPDVTV
-300 ASTKKTTTANSDANA
+300 AKEKTTTNANA
-315 DKKVTEPQ
+315 DNKA
-323 SKNSTKKTTTAS
+323 TTDATANNN
-335 SDANANEK
+335 ANADDK
-343 VTEPQSKNSKC
+343 ITEPQSKNSKC

-404 KDIDAAAKEGFEK
+404 KDIDTAAKEGFEK

-444 IYARISNATVAT
+444 IYALISNATVAT

>member
-23 IRVGNASRNYAAGY
+23 VRVGNASRNYAAGY
-37 QQVNVQREQI
+37 QQVNAQREQI
-47 AAAAVAAAAP
+47 AAAAAAAAAP

-62 SADTETKLPVR
+62 SADTETNLPVR

-102 VYPNGEFAWDS
+102 IYPNGEFAWDS

-163 FPEFSYTAEAAQI
+163 FPEFSYTADAARV

-300 ASTKKTTTANSDANA
+300 ASTEKTTAANSDANA
-315 DKKVTEPQ
+315 DK
-323 SKNSTKKTTTAS
+323 
-335 SDANANEK
+335 K

-383 SDNTGCKQ
+383 SDNTGCKP

-430 KNEMKNGISPDNGA
+430 KNEMKNGTSPDNGA

-456 GTQMPAM
+456 GIQMPAM

-483 TDLSGHTILGR
+483 TDLSGHTIFGR

-547 AYAGYQGAQSDIEN
+547 AYAGYQGAQSDVEN

>member
-1 MKFNYYLLSM
+1 MKYNYYLLSII
-11 LYALCSASADAA
+11 YALLSGGHAVAA
-23 IRVGNASRNYAAGY
+23 VRVGNASRSYAAGY
-37 QQVNVQREQI
+37 QQVNAQREQI
-47 AAAAVAAAAP
+47 AAAAAAAAAP
-57 VATTQ
+57 TATTQ
-62 SADTETKLPVR
+62 SADAETNLPVR

-80 QKLSRGETDSRVSI
+80 QKLSRGETDSRVNI
-94 ATLDSCAM
+94 ETLDSCAM
-102 VYPNGEFAWDS
+102 VYPNGEFAWDT

-142 DVVLARANLA
+142 DAVLARANLA

-163 FPEFSYTAEAAQI
+163 FPEFSYTADAAQV
-176 TFPADHEPTR
+176 TFPADNEPTR

-240 IIGALSGAALMA
+240 IIGAISGAALMA

-275 SMIGNIAASGESVLR
+275 SMIGNIAASGDSVLR
-290 IEDCKIPDVP
+290 IEDCKIPSVTV
-300 ASTKKTTTANSDANA
+300 AKEKTTSDANTDDKATTSVNNNADA
-315 DKKVTEPQ
+315 DKKVAEPQ
-323 SKNSTKKTTTAS
+323 N
-335 SDANANEK
+335 
-343 VTEPQSKNSKC
+343 KNSKC

-364 LSGKNAYYNTGDET
+364 LGDSHAYYNINEDGI
-378 TLVCE
+378 TLVCK
-383 SDNTGCKQ
+383 SDNTGCRR
-391 ETLLNIELAAYPN
+391 ETLLNIKLAAYPD
-404 KDIDAAAKEGFEK
+404 KDIETAAKQGFEK
-417 ITADS
+417 VKADPA
-422 TKRFYLTE
+422 KQFYLTE
-430 KNEMKNGISPDNGA
+430 KNEMKNGADPDNSA
-444 IYARISNATVAT
+444 MYALISSATIAD
-456 GTQMPAM
+456 GTQIPVM

-483 TDLSGHTILGR
+483 SDLSGHTILGR
-494 TSSGAG
+494 TSSGTG
-500 YALDGEYSI
+500 YALDGQYSI

-589 NDQIIIP
+589 NDEIVIP
-596 TMTNR
+596 TMINR

>member
-47 AAAAVAAAAP
+47 AAAAAAAAAP
-57 VATTQ
+57 VVTTQ
-62 SADTETKLPVR
+62 SADTETNLPVR

-163 FPEFSYTAEAAQI
+163 FPEFSYTADAAQI

-252 GNAYSGKVA
+252 SNAYSGKVA

-300 ASTKKTTTANSDANA
+300 ASTKKTTTASSDANA

-323 SKNSTKKTTTAS
+323 S
-335 SDANANEK
+335 E
-343 VTEPQSKNSKC
+343 NSKC

-391 ETLLNIELAAYPN
+391 ETLLNIKLAAYPN

-444 IYARISNATVAT
+444 IYALISNATVAT

>member
-47 AAAAVAAAAP
+47 AAAAAAP

-62 SADTETKLPVR
+62 SADTETNLPVR

-163 FPEFSYTAEAAQI
+163 FPEFSYTADAARV

-290 IEDCKIPDVP
+290 IEDCKISDVP
-300 ASTKKTTTANSDANA
+300 ASTKKTTAANSDANA
-315 DKKVTEPQ
+315 NK
-323 SKNSTKKTTTAS
+323 
-335 SDANANEK
+335 K

-354 LWGVIRKGTA
+354 LWGVIRKGAA

-404 KDIDAAAKEGFEK
+404 KDIDTAAKEGFEK

>member
-37 QQVNVQREQI
+37 QQVNAQREQI
-47 AAAAVAAAAP
+47 AAAAAAAAAP

-62 SADTETKLPVR
+62 SADTETNLPVR

-163 FPEFSYTAEAAQI
+163 FLEFSYTADAAQI

-323 SKNSTKKTTTAS
+323 SKNS
-335 SDANANEK
+335 
-343 VTEPQSKNSKC
+343 KC

-391 ETLLNIELAAYPN
+391 ETLLNIELTAYPN
-404 KDIDAAAKEGFEK
+404 KDIDTAAKEGFEK

-430 KNEMKNGISPDNGA
+430 KNEMKNGVSPDNGA

>member
-47 AAAAVAAAAP
+47 AAAAAAAAAP

-163 FPEFSYTAEAAQI
+163 FPEFSYTADAAQI

-186 ADVVQVLNA
+186 ADVIQVLNA

-290 IEDCKIPDVP
+290 IEDCKIPDVL
-300 ASTKKTTTANSDANA
+300 ASTKKTTAANSDANA

-323 SKNSTKKTTTAS
+323 N
-335 SDANANEK
+335 
-343 VTEPQSKNSKC
+343 KNSKC

-404 KDIDAAAKEGFEK
+404 KDIDTAAKEGFEK

-463 IADVNDKAFG
+463 IANVNDKAFG

-561 RWVTAVR
+561 RWVMAVR